1 MRPLIQQ
8 KTYRRKEGMYF
19 AVWAPHAWAVGV
31 VGDFNNWNPDAT
43 PMEALGTSGIYEA
56 FVPGLGVGQLYKYA
70 ITTASGKVIFKSDPY
85 AFEAEYRPGTASITA
100 DISGFVWKD
109 DNWMSKRKETD
120 LLSSPLSIYEVHLGS
135 WKKQNRDEKDGFYT
149 YIEAAHELAD
159 YVKNMGY
166 THVELIGIAEH
177 PFDGSWGYQVTGYYA
192 PTSRYGTAKEFMYF
206 VNYMHKKG
214 IGVILALACLISL
227 VFYVLHQVVRPML
240 LITEKSKPLG
250 DGNLKLDLHYTAN
263 NELGDLAQNLE
274 SSLAL
279 IHSYV
284 EDITRI
290 MGELSDGNFNVSTSA
305 DYIGDFRSIED
316 SIGSFTANISSA
328 FSKIHQA
335 ERRVSGNAEQLSSS
349 AQSLAQGATE
359 QASAVQELY
368 ATLDDLSKNAE
379 RNVKD
384 ASAAQ
389 QNARL
394 TGEQVNISGQQMEQ
408 MVVAMEDITQASQEI
423 SKIIATIENIAFQT
437 NILAL
442 NAAVEAARA
451 GTAGKGFAV
460 VADEVRNLSAKSDE
474 AAKATKELIDRSI
487 VSVKEGSEI
496 VQKVSAAL
504 QATNERAGLVV
515 ASVQEITKAAEE
527 ESEAIAQVTEG
538 IDQISSVVQTN
549 SATSEESAA
558 ASEELSSQAALMK
571 ELLARFKLRQDGFM
585 PKAQPAYSAAPA
597 ASSYEESYEPASSGS
612 AASVFSKY

>member
-1 MRPLIQQ
+1 MRKGINKMVGYRVAAALLSVLLFSVMMTINILRIQNAQ
-8 KTYRRKEGMYF
+8 DTAQQAADLLDRAMKAEVAHYKWSSNLSNALYAGAEFTGSMDPT
-19 AVWAPHAWAVGV
+19 AC
-31 VGDFNNWNPDAT
+31 
-43 PMEALGTSGIYEA
+43 ALGQWLYSEDAMGDRTVSSLRSQIE
-56 FVPGLGVGQLYKYA
+56 PLHKQLHESA
-70 ITTASGKVIFKSDPY
+70 SQALAMDAASGQRFYQDTILSNLSTLVGLLDQVVSRGGEIS
-85 AFEAEYRPGTASITA
+85 AGTSAEMQQTLTIMHATSI
-100 DISGFVWKD
+100 
-109 DNWMSKRKETD
+109 
-120 LLSSPLSIYEVHLGS
+120 
-135 WKKQNRDEKDGFYT
+135 
-149 YIEAAHELAD
+149 
-159 YVKNMGY
+159 
-166 THVELIGIAEH
+166 IGL
-177 PFDGSWGYQVTGYYA
+177 T
-192 PTSRYGTAKEFMYF
+192 
-206 VNYMHKKG
+206 
-214 IGVILALACLISL
+214 LALACLISL

-290 MGELSDGNFNVSTSA
+290 MGEFSDGNFNVSTSA

-460 VADEVRNLSAKSDE
+460 VADEVRNLASKSDE
-474 AAKATKELIDRSI
+474 AAKATKELI
-487 VSVKEGSEI
+487 EGSIAAVTEGGQAVSKVTESLERTSSIAGNVTTQMNI
-496 VQKVSAAL
+496 VV
-504 QATNERAGLVV
+504 RAV
-515 ASVQEITKAAEE
+515 
-527 ESEAIAQVTEG
+527 ESQTTAIAQVTEG
-538 IDQISSVVQTN
+538 VDQISSVVQTN
-549 SATSEESAA
+549 SATAQESAA
-558 ASEELSSQAALMK
+558 ASEELSAEAAGLK
-571 ELLARFKLRQDGFM
+571 QLVDQFTLAK
-585 PKAQPAYSAAPA
+585 
-597 ASSYEESYEPASSGS
+597 
-612 AASVFSKY
+612 